1 MSKPFNTIVMTEKEQ
16 VLCID
21 VIQSLKDKF
30 ISGGWI
36 TVSDEFVHSA
46 LVSYDKVDECMCD
59 YQWDLRPGNNGAHV
73 NTYSDGSYEY
83 VRDNVGLE
91 MFAIFRDGY
100 GTHPPYV
107 ELSEEFRLFCNMHE
121 KYKSE
126 DERDFITIDE
136 NGNENVVAIIKG
148 TRINIKAKLLRSYLA
163 VRKIN
168 LLIFVDIMRYSKH
181 TFSELGITPVQ
192 NKIVSCEDFIYNYTS
207 LIEPQY
213 DGNKSGGWLLGK
225 CLLKYN
231 AEDFNP
237 EQYPYINDDNYEE
250 FIIGYDKNGDELS
263 YTCDERRLSN
273 YFKKHGNA
281 PLTVTPVFF
290 RKTVLDKYYK
300 DPNKFIVDDGYISNE
315 GMWSIRVDN
324 DQRDY
329 VVVILGDIGR
339 LPHEEQLYWKGCN
352 IAPPPNA
359 KISNTAYAR
368 WFDGR
373 FCNPEF
379 SDLKF
384 KYQFRLFNE
393 LWEKINNW
401 QLFLPLVSDD
411 IHRFKTLHCLTKS
424 NNPSDFEEQILSM
437 TKIIIDSLNEA
448 ELVRNIDETNVDV
461 QARLKEL
468 KVTDKRS
475 VNGGISK
482 FELYLISQGKDL
494 HESILFLRNLQ
505 ELRSSTT
512 AHRKSRSKTK
522 NYESYFLIQNRTQ
535 QEILEDIFNK
545 GIDLLKVLKES
556 FLLEK
561 VKKND

>member
-1 MSKPFNTIVMTEKEQ
+1 MTEKEK
-16 VLCID
+16 VLCLD
-21 VIQSLKDKF
+21 VIQSLNNKF
-30 ISGGWI
+30 ISMGWI

-46 LVSYDKVDECMCD
+46 LVLDEKVDECMRD
-59 YQWDLRPGNNGAHV
+59 YQWDLRPGDNGAHV

-148 TRINIKAKLLRSYLA
+148 TQINIKAKLLRSYLA
-163 VRKIN
+163 ARRIN
-168 LLIFVDIMRYSKH
+168 LLIFVDFMRYSKH

-231 AEDFNP
+231 TGDFNP

-290 RKTVLDKYYK
+290 RKTVLDKYYN

-315 GMWSIRVDN
+315 GIWSIRVDN
-324 DQRDY
+324 DNRDF
-329 VVVILGDIGR
+329 VVVILGDLGK

-352 IAPPPNA
+352 IAPPPGA
-359 KISNTAYAR
+359 KVSNTAYAR

-373 FCNPEF
+373 FFDPDF
-379 SDLKF
+379 PDLKF

-393 LWEKINNW
+393 SWNKKYDW

-411 IHRFKTLHCLTKS
+411 IHRFKTLHCLTQS
-424 NNPSDFEEQILSM
+424 DNPSDFEEQILSI

-448 ELVRNIDETNVDV
+448 ELVRNIDETNIDV

-468 KVTDKRS
+468 NVSDKNS
-475 VNGGISK
+475 VKGGISK
-482 FELYLISQGKDL
+482 FELYLLSQGKYL
-494 HESILFLRNLQ
+494 NESILFLRNLQ

-522 NYESYFLIQNRTQ
+522 NYETYFLIPSRTQ
-535 QEILEDIFNK
+535 QEVIEDIFKK
-545 GIDLLKVLKES
+545 GIELLKALKES